1 MMELILQTGLMYGD
15 EPQTEVTLREL
26 TTGDLL
32 DAELASERMMMS
44 PEGVPVLV
52 KSPALFGYEI
62 LRRQIASIGK
72 IQGPISLKMLRSLSS
87 EDLQL
92 ISMFAQTWEA
102 AKAQQV
108 VDRGRLDATDTE
120 TRKDLSV
127 AG

>member
-1 MMELILQTGLMYGD
+1 MMELILQTGLMYGE
-15 EPQTEVTLREL
+15 EPQTHVTLREL

-32 DAELASERMMMS
+32 DAELAAERMVMS

-72 IQGPISLKMLRSLSS
+72 IQGPISMKMLRSMTS

-92 ISMFAQTWEA
+92 ISVYAETWEA
-102 AKAQQV
+102 TKAQQV
-108 VDRGRLDATDTE
+108 VERGRLDAAGGKAGE
-120 TRKDLSV
+120 DLSAV
-127 AG
+127 S

>member
-1 MMELILQTGLMYGD
+1 MNLILQTGVMYGD

>member
-1 MMELILQTGLMYGD
+1 MDLILQTGVMYGD

-92 ISMFAQTWEA
+92 ISMFAQTWES

>member
-1 MMELILQTGLMYGD
+1 MMELTLQTGLMYGD
-15 EPQTEVTLREL
+15 EPQKEVTLREL

-87 EDLQL
+87 DDLQL
-92 ISMFAQTWEA
+92 ISVFAQTWEST
-102 AKAQQV
+102 KAQQV
-108 VDRGRLDATDTE
+108 VDRGRLDATDTQ
-120 TRKDLSV
+120 T
-127 AG
+127 

>member
-1 MMELILQTGLMYGD
+1 MDLILQTGVMYGD

-52 KSPALFGYEI
+52 KSPALFGYEL

-72 IQGPISLKMLRSLSS
+72 IQGPISMKMLRSLSS

>member
-1 MMELILQTGLMYGD
+1 MDLILQTGVMYGD

>member
-1 MMELILQTGLMYGD
+1 MDLILQTGVMYGD

-92 ISMFAQTWEA
+92 ISMFAQTWES

-108 VDRGRLDATDTE
+108 VERGRLDAAGGE
-120 TRKDLSV
+120 AGKDLSAV
-127 AG
+127 S